1 MFPHSFSR
9 SPCDML
15 PTHHC
20 TQFTSAC
27 VEQEEVD
34 LLEEEL
40 DSDDPVRSLQ
50 GELSGYQL
58 LYQQYRLVF
67 PYHGQLLYFVVIS
80 NVCVVYF
87 ISLHIHA
94 VTSKD
99 PLLSTWVC
107 DLCRDLEILT
117 IYLTCN

>member
-1 MFPHSFSR
+1 VFPHSYSR
-9 SPCDML
+9 SACDML
-15 PTHHC
+15 PPHHC
-20 TQFTSAC
+20 ALFMSAC
-27 VEQEEVD
+27 VGQEEVD

-80 NVCVVYF
+80 NVLCSISHF
-87 ISLHIHA
+87 ITHPCIFF
-94 VTSKD
+94 
-99 PLLSTWVC
+99 
-107 DLCRDLEILT
+107 
-117 IYLTCN
+117 

>member
-1 MFPHSFSR
+1 MFPRSFSR

-15 PTHHC
+15 PTQRC
-20 TQFTSAC
+20 AQCMSAC

-50 GELSGYQL
+50 GELSGYHL

-67 PYHGQLLYFVVIS
+67 PYHGQLLYFVVVS
-80 NVCVVYF
+80 SVCAVYL
-87 ISLHIHA
+87 ISLHIRA
-94 VTSKD
+94 F
-99 PLLSTWVC
+99 LF
-107 DLCRDLEILT
+107 
-117 IYLTCN
+117 

>member
-1 MFPHSFSR
+1 M
-9 SPCDML
+9 
-15 PTHHC
+15 
-20 TQFTSAC
+20 SAC

-67 PYHGQLLYFVVIS
+67 PYHGQLLYFLVIS
-80 NVCVVYF
+80 NVCAVYL

-94 VTSKD
+94 FSSQD

-107 DLCRDLEILT
+107 DLCRDLEKLT

>member
-1 MFPHSFSR
+1 M
-9 SPCDML
+9 SP
-15 PTHHC
+15 
-20 TQFTSAC
+20 C

-50 GELSGYQL
+50 GELSGFQL

-67 PYHGQLLYFVVIS
+67 PYHGQLLYFVIIS
-80 NVCVVYF
+80 NVLCSIYL

-94 VTSKD
+94 FSSED
-99 PLLSTWVC
+99 PLLNTCMC
-107 DLCRDLEILT
+107 DLCRDLEELT
-117 IYLTCN
+117 IYMTCN